1 MCVHKTEDGKCRKFS
16 DKTVVSYCVEGPCG
30 YDTPSN
36 YDRIKVMSVDE
47 MAEFLEA
54 ETYDSC
60 EHTASW
66 YTEWLNSPAEGGAE

>member
-1 MCVHKTEDGKCRKFS
+1 
-16 DKTVVSYCVEGPCG
+16 
-30 YDTPSN
+30 
-36 YDRIKVMSVDE
+36 MSVDE

-66 YTEWLNSPAEGGAE
+66 YTDWLKQPAKEEHSETD